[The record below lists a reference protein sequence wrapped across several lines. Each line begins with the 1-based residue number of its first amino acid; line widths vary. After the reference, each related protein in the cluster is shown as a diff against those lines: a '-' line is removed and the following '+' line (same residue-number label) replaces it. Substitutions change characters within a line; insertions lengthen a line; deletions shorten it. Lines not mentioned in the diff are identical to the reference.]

1 MTRYDVADSSAGLP
15 AGDYAFDA
23 LDELYQTWYA
33 QGSASIESAYQVGV
47 DLETRDIAD
56 LKEAIAAATQD
67 DVKATLERLL
77 SGSENHLAAF
87 EKAVDGQVG
96 TGTQAG
102 QQAGRGGKGMAG
114 GGQHAQQG
122 PMNGT
127 GTGTQQGQQAG
138 RRAGTQAQQGPM
150 DGTGPMAGTEDC
162 PAVS

>member
-1 MTRYDVADSSAGLP
+1 MPIASSANDASSRLDGGSLGGAFLLGGVLGLLL
-15 AGDYAFDA
+15 G
-23 LDELYQTWYA
+23 L
-33 QGSASIESAYQVGV
+33 
-47 DLETRDIAD
+47 
-56 LKEAIAAATQD
+56 AAALVRETLDKTVKTQD